1 MYRKAQKQDTSPE
14 SFELPFG
21 GKLASDNRW
30 VVLAAIIP
38 WLEFE
43 AEYAAI
49 FTEQIGAPAKTFRM
63 ALGALIIKE
72 KLGTDNIRCC

>member
-1 MYRKAQKQDTSPE
+1 MYRKAQKQDKPPE

-30 VVLAAIIP
+30 VVLSKIIP
-38 WLEFE
+38 WSEFE

-49 FTEQIGAPAKTFRM
+49 FSVETGAPAKTFRM
-63 ALGALIIKE
+63 ALGALIIK
-72 KLGTDNIRCC
+72 